1 MKNVQ
6 GKWWLGV
13 VVLLCL
19 APSALAVKPKEKC
32 DDRRPKKCQQV
43 PEGGSGLVYLL
54 GAGITCAAAILIRSR
69 ETKPTQA

>member
-6 GKWWLGV
+6 GKWWLV
-13 VVLLCL
+13 VVVFLCL

-32 DDRRPKKCQQV
+32 DDSPKKCQQV

-54 GAGITCAAAILIRSR
+54 GAGITCAAAMLIRSR
-69 ETKPTQA
+69 ETKRTQA